1 MSIKEFHLFHG
12 ALLTQLVRSERP
24 LTLRMIETRATD
36 SWSTYRI
43 NNEINLVAKHSLN
56 PRKLARVK
64 GGISWSFVF
73 SKSQMKQVASSDA
86 WAALICGAAKL
97 TAPMGICLLNPD
109 EIRTLLDTSI
119 MDQQSLTVR
128 SEPRKQFRVKSS
140 RADELLVPVG
150 RVQEWDVPGS

>member
-24 LTLRMIETRATD
+24 LTLRMIETRAAD

-43 NNEINLVAKHSLN
+43 NSEISLN

-73 SKSQMKQVASSDA
+73 SKSQMSQVSRSDA

-109 EIRTLLDTSI
+109 EIRTLLDISST
-119 MDQQSLTVR
+119 DQQSLTVR

-150 RVQEWDVPGS
+150 RVQEWDIPGS